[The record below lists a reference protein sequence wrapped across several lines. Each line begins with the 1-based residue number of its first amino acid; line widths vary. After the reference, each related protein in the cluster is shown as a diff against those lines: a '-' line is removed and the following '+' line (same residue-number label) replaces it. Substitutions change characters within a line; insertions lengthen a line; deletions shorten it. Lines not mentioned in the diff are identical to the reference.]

1 MGTNFI
7 ICSMF
12 YALALNIVYYH
23 KEHIETKETKI
34 FSYLLTANMM
44 GLMIEFM
51 CNVVGKKWP
60 DTILPVVFTKVF
72 LIYLLVF
79 QLLFTV
85 YIFMICYNNKE
96 EVKKYEFLK
105 RLSIGVISV
114 LALAALI
121 APIDI
126 SVGYAVGTSVN
137 IVYTGFTLCM
147 VVWVFTM
154 IKNFKS
160 IEKKEKLIP
169 MVALIILAV
178 IVSVIQKINPE
189 LTLVT
194 VMETLV
200 IFIMYFT
207 IENPDV
213 ILIKRLNI
221 AKKQAEKANQAKTDF
236 LSNMSHEIRTPLN
249 AIVGF
254 SKSLESERLTK
265 KAKDEVKCIIDASD
279 SLLEIV
285 NGILDISKI
294 EDDKLE
300 IVQSVYD
307 VHELIDSVVSFSKIR
322 IGEKPLEFKYD
333 FDSTLPQYLI
343 GDKSRLKQIML
354 NLLTNAIKYTEK
366 GHILFTINYCE
377 LKNVGRMIIS
387 VEDTGIG
394 IKKENIER
402 LFTKFDRLDIE
413 KDNSIE
419 GTGLGL
425 AITKQLVDMMGG
437 NIVVQSEYG
446 KGSKFTVRIDQ
457 KLVDEDE
464 IIKPV
469 DKKNLKKEFNDKKIL
484 VVDDNKLNLKVAEK
498 LLSDYK
504 IKVVCAMSGDEAL
517 ELIKSGEKYDII
529 FMDDMMP
536 RKSGV
541 ETFNELK
548 ALDGFNTKVVV
559 LTANAI
565 NGMKE
570 KYFDLGFDDYLAKP
584 IDSEELLDTLNKFL
598 S

>member
-34 FSYLLTANMM
+34 FSYLLTANML

-126 SVGYAVGTSVN
+126 SVGYAVGASVN

-285 NGILDISKI
+285 NGILD
-294 EDDKLE
+294 

-469 DKKNLKKEFNDKKIL
+469 DKKNLKKEFSDKKIL

-517 ELIKSGEKYDII
+517 ELIKSGEKFDII

-548 ALDGFNTKVVV
+548 ALDGFNTIVVV

-570 KYFDLGFDDYLAKP
+570 KYFDLGFDGYLAKP